1 MLLNCILLALSVS
14 IDSLGIGISY
24 GIKHTK
30 ISKTSNF
37 TLFSISFIV
46 TSISIIIGNT
56 ISSILS
62 EKFSVLLGSAFLM
75 LLGFYG
81 IYKNI
86 SNKTSNYDFNNSNE
100 IDKKEAIF
108 LGLALS
114 IDSFCVGLG
123 SGIIGFNDLL
133 LPIFVSVFQLFF
145 INCSTNIANLLLS
158 KFNISDNILSYISSF
173 ALILLGTL
181 KILF

>member
-30 ISKTSNF
+30 ISKISNF
-37 TLFSISFIV
+37 TLFSISFLMTSFSIFIGN
-46 TSISIIIGNT
+46 SIS
-56 ISSILS
+56 SLLS
-62 EKFSVLLGSAFLM
+62 EKFSILIGSLLLIFL
-75 LLGFYG
+75 GIYG

-86 SNKTSNYDFNNSNE
+86 SNKTTNYDFNNSNE

-123 SGIIGFNDLL
+123 SGIIG
-133 LPIFVSVFQLFF
+133 ITGFVYPLFAALFHTIF
-145 INCSTNIANLLLS
+145 INCGNIIAYSASKRIKLS
-158 KFNISDNILSYISSF
+158 DKCLAIFSGF
-173 ALILLGTL
+173 VLILIGLIRL
-181 KILF
+181 

>member
-30 ISKTSNF
+30 ISKISNF
-37 TLFSISFIV
+37 TLFSISFLMTSFSIFIGN
-46 TSISIIIGNT
+46 SISSLLLI
-56 ISSILS
+56 
-62 EKFSVLLGSAFLM
+62 LLGI
-75 LLGFYG
+75 YG

-86 SNKTSNYDFNNSNE
+86 SNITTNYDFNNSNE

-173 ALILLGTL
+173 SLILLGTL

>member
-30 ISKTSNF
+30 ISKISNF
-37 TLFSISFIV
+37 TLFSISFLMTSFSIFIGN
-46 TSISIIIGNT
+46 SIS
-56 ISSILS
+56 SLLS
-62 EKFSVLLGSAFLM
+62 EKFSILIGSLLLIFL
-75 LLGFYG
+75 GIYG

-86 SNKTSNYDFNNSNE
+86 SQQTTNYDFNHSNE
-100 IDKKEAIF
+100 IDSKEAIF

-123 SGIIGFNDLL
+123 IIGLNDIL
-133 LPIFVSVFQLFF
+133 LPFLVSIFQLFF
-145 INCSTNIANLLLS
+145 INCSANIANLLLS

-173 ALILLGTL
+173 SLILLGIL

>member
-37 TLFSISFIV
+37 TLFSISFLMTSFSIFIGN
-46 TSISIIIGNT
+46 SIS
-56 ISSILS
+56 SLLS
-62 EKFSVLLGSAFLM
+62 EKFSILIGSLHLIFLGI
-75 LLGFYG
+75 YG

-86 SNKTSNYDFNNSNE
+86 SQQTTNYD
-100 IDKKEAIF
+100 
-108 LGLALS
+108 
-114 IDSFCVGLG
+114 VGLG
-123 SGIIGFNDLL
+123 SGIIGLNDIL
-133 LPIFVSVFQLFF
+133 LPFLVSIFQLFF
-145 INCSTNIANLLLS
+145 INCSANIANLLLS
-158 KFNISDNILSYISSF
+158 KFNISDNILSYVSYF
-173 ALILLGTL
+173 ALILLGIL

>member
-24 GIKHTK
+24 GIKHTQ

-37 TLFSISFIV
+37 ILFIISFLMTSFSIF
-46 TSISIIIGNT
+46 IGNT
-56 ISSILS
+56 ISSLFS
-62 EKFSVLLGSAFLM
+62 EKLSIIIGSLLLIF
-75 LLGFYG
+75 LGFYG
-81 IYKNI
+81 IYKNY
-86 SNKTSNYDFNNSNE
+86 SNKTIDYDFNHSNI

-123 SGIIGFNDLL
+123 SGIIGTNDIL
-133 LPIFVSVFQLFF
+133 LPILVSVFQLFF
-145 INCSTNIANLLLS
+145 INCSANIANLLLS
-158 KFNISDNILSYISSF
+158 KFNISDIILSYISSF
-173 ALILLGTL
+173 AIILLGIL

>member
-37 TLFSISFIV
+37 ILFIISFIV

-62 EKFSVLLGSAFLM
+62 EKFSVLLGSAFLI
-75 LLGFYG
+75 FYG

-86 SNKTSNYDFNNSNE
+86 SNKSSNYDFNNSNE

-145 INCSTNIANLLLS
+145 INCSANIANLLLL

-173 ALILLGTL
+173 ALIFLGIL

>member
-1 MLLNCILLALSVS
+1 
-14 IDSLGIGISY
+14 
-24 GIKHTK
+24 
-30 ISKTSNF
+30 
-37 TLFSISFIV
+37 
-46 TSISIIIGNT
+46 
-56 ISSILS
+56 
-62 EKFSVLLGSAFLM
+62 M

-86 SNKTSNYDFNNSNE
+86 SNKTTNYDFNNSNE
-100 IDKKEAIF
+100 IDKKEAVF

-123 SGIIGFNDLL
+123 SGIIGFNDIL

-145 INCSTNIANLLLS
+145 INCSANIANLLLS
-158 KFNISDNILSYISSF
+158 KFNISENILSYISSF
-173 ALILLGTL
+173 SLILLGTL

>member
-86 SNKTSNYDFNNSNE
+86 SNKTTNYDFNNSNE
-100 IDKKEAIF
+100 IDKKEGYIYAS
-108 LGLALS
+108 L
-114 IDSFCVGLG
+114 
-123 SGIIGFNDLL
+123 DLEEMYKYREKCT
-133 LPIFVSVFQLFF
+133 V
-145 INCSTNIANLLLS
+145 
-158 KFNISDNILSYISSF
+158 
-173 ALILLGTL
+173 L
-181 KILF
+181 KDLRKIYKVRTK

>member
-46 TSISIIIGNT
+46 TSLSIIIGNT

-86 SNKTSNYDFNNSNE
+86 SNKTTNYDFNHSNE
-100 IDKKEAIF
+100 IDSKEAIF

-123 SGIIGFNDLL
+123 SGIIGLNDIL
-133 LPIFVSVFQLFF
+133 LPFLVSIFQLFF
-145 INCSTNIANLLLS
+145 INCSANIANLLLS

-173 ALILLGTL
+173 SLILLGIL